1 MSSEVVFNKLSE
13 GAVLPTSPHHGD
25 VGWDLSASEIS
36 SLNPGETKVI
46 KTGVSVTMPS
56 GSMFGMV
63 CSRSGLAA
71 KHGIFVLNAPG
82 IIDNKY
88 EGELQ
93 VILHNSGPATFWI
106 DPGDRIAQI
115 VFSYAA
121 AMNTCP
127 QSAESRS
134 NGGLGSSGA

>member
-13 GAVLPTSPHHGD
+13 DAILPTSPHHGD
-25 VGWDLSASEIS
+25 VGWDLASNVYLTLEAGQTEVVPTGIS
-36 SLNPGETKVI
+36 VK
-46 KTGVSVTMPS
+46 MPM
-56 GSMFGMV
+56 GSMYGQI
-63 CSRSGLAA
+63 CSRSGMAA
-71 KHGIFVLNAPG
+71 NHGVFVLNSPG
-82 IIDNKY
+82 IIDNGY
-88 EGELQ
+88 VGEIK
-93 VILHNSGPATFWI
+93 VILHNSSNRDLVIYEG
-106 DPGDRIAQI
+106 GRIAQI